1 MILERFQSVF
11 GSSLSIQK
19 LNLGKICLKA
29 VAKVAPSLQRLASTQ
44 QVKISNHIMDDSA
57 EPIATDEEATQLYAE
72 QIAV

>member
-1 MILERFQSVF
+1 M
-11 GSSLSIQK
+11 
-19 LNLGKICLKA
+19 CLKA

-57 EPIATDEEATQLYAE
+57 EPIATDEEATQLYDE